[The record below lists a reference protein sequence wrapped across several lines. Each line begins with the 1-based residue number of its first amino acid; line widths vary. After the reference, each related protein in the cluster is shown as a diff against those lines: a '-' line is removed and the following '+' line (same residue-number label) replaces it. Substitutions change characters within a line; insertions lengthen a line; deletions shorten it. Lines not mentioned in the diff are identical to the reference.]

1 MCTYIETQRRCAHI
15 LKHKEDV
22 QKHCRNPVTCSKNV
36 ILHFMHPE
44 IRKYFAQLELQK
56 IKKDKKR

>member
-22 QKHCRNPVTCSKNV
+22 QKDCRNPVTCSKNV

-44 IRKYFAQLELQK
+44 IRKYFA
-56 IKKDKKR
+56 